1 MGWRPLRACDGQART
16 PVRLGTQ
23 SVRILSATSHVG
35 RRMTSPAIF
44 KLRLVQLAFVV
55 LILIGIGYSFASLDT
70 VSGPVCLMMGASSF
84 ALVFTIEI
92 AVARVLQAIEQLA
105 KVFVLVQERSS
116 GGR

>member
-1 MGWRPLRACDGQART
+1 
-16 PVRLGTQ
+16 
-23 SVRILSATSHVG
+23 
-35 RRMTSPAIF
+35 MTSPAIF

-70 VSGPVCLMMGASSF
+70 VSGPVCL
-84 ALVFTIEI
+84 I
-92 AVARVLQAIEQLA
+92 LQAIEQLA